1 MRTLLIDT
9 STSFLFISFYDE
21 TKKERIF
28 FKQMISHNNHSENII
43 NVIEEGLK
51 ETNLKLKDFDKVIV
65 GYGPGSYTGLRVG
78 MVVAKMTAYSLNIPL
93 YVVSSLTFVGSNYFK
108 EDGTYI
114 IYNIAKKDHCYLKLA
129 VVNNGYIDALVDD
142 TFTTDIEFGKY
153 VDKYKPF
160 VINEE
165 NYVINEDIIIRLSKK
180 VDDIHSLVPNYLR
193 KANS

>member
-1 MRTLLIDT
+1 MKTLLIDT

-21 TKKERIF
+21 TKKERLF
-28 FKQMISHNNHSENII
+28 YKQMVSHNNHSENII

-51 ETNLKLKDFDKVIV
+51 ETNLKLKDFDKVVV

-78 MVVAKMTAYSLNIPL
+78 MVVAKMTAYALNIPL
-93 YVVSSLTFVGSNYFK
+93 YVVSSLSFVGSNYFIK
-108 EDGTYI
+108 DGTYI

-129 VVNNGYIDALVDD
+129 VVNNGYIDTLVDD
-142 TFTTDIEFGKY
+142 MFTTDIEFEKY
-153 VDKYKPF
+153 VNKYNPF
-160 VINEE
+160 VINES
-165 NYVINEDIIIRLSKK
+165 NYAISEDIIIRLAKE

>member
-1 MRTLLIDT
+1 MRNLLIDT
-9 STSFLFISFYDE
+9 STSFLFVSFYDE

-28 FKQMISHNNHSENII
+28 YKQMISHNNHSENII

-51 ETNLKLKDFDKVIV
+51 EANLKLKDFDKVVV

-78 MVVAKMTAYSLNIPL
+78 MVVAKIAAYSLDIPL
-93 YVVSSLTFVGSNYFK
+93 YVVSSLTFVGSNYFVK
-108 EDGTYI
+108 DGTYI

-129 VVNNGYIDALVDD
+129 VVNNGYVDALVDD
-142 TFTTDIEFGKY
+142 MFTTDIEFEKY
-153 VDKYKPF
+153 VNKYNPF
-160 VINEE
+160 VINES
-165 NYVINEDIIIRLSKK
+165 NYVINEDIIIRLAKK